1 MIGQVVSQ
9 GVYYYVYQWA
19 VEVIMKLKNITK
31 VSRMSMLDNVIV
43 AAVAGIATV
52 LASTPVWTINMRM
65 TVAKKAQTQ
74 NTSTPGGQQ
83 TQDRK
88 SLLGTAMEI
97 IQERGIAGLWSG
109 LLPALILV
117 SNPIIQ
123 YVLFERLK
131 ILIARRRERGR
142 LTDGDNFWLG
152 AFTKLVAT
160 TVTYPYLVIKARL
173 QVKSGATD
181 SSKYNGMTD
190 TISKIAKDEGVA
202 GFYRGLQ
209 PKLVHSVLTA
219 ALLFQTKEFSTR
231 YTLAFLRLFGIGNI
245 KK

>member
-31 VSRMSMLDNVIV
+31 ASRMTMLDNVIV

-65 TVAKKAQTQ
+65 TVAKKAQIQ
-74 NTSTPGGQQ
+74 STPGSPQSTSQG
-83 TQDRK
+83 RK

-97 IQERGIAGLWSG
+97 IQERGIPGLWSG

-142 LTDGDNFWLG
+142 LTDADNFWYDFDVFSLPG
-152 AFTKLVAT
+152 
-160 TVTYPYLVIKARL
+160 
-173 QVKSGATD
+173 
-181 SSKYNGMTD
+181 SSTPE
-190 TISKIAKDEGVA
+190 TI
-202 GFYRGLQ
+202 
-209 PKLVHSVLTA
+209 H
-219 ALLFQTKEFSTR
+219 
-231 YTLAFLRLFGIGNI
+231 
-245 KK
+245 